1 MTPEHGPA
9 RAREADG
16 RWERATL
23 GGGCFWCLEAAL
35 DRLAGVR
42 EVIPGYAGG
51 HVEDPTYRE
60 VCGGGTGHAEVVR
73 VTYDPEVLSYRELLE
88 VFFALHDP
96 TTRDREGPDV
106 GPRYRSIVLYEDEEQ
121 ERVVRSLIRELEGS
135 EGLDGPVVTEVAPLE
150 AFYEAEPDHHDY
162 YRRNPD
168 RAYCR
173 AVIEP
178 KLAKLKRRF
187 AERLAAAGDAEERA
201 AGGAGTTDA
210 TGADAGGADAT
221 GADGA
226 HEAGTDR

>member
-1 MTPEHGPA
+1 MTPERRSA
-9 RAREADG
+9 RARAADG

-42 EVIPGYAGG
+42 EVTPGYAGG

-73 VTYDPEVLSYRELLE
+73 VTFDPEIVTYRELLQ

-106 GPRYRSIVLYEDEEQ
+106 GPQYRSIVLYEDQAQ
-121 ERVVRSLIRELEGS
+121 ERAVRSVIRELEAS
-135 EGLDGPVVTEVAPLE
+135 EAFDGPVVTEVEPLE
-150 AFYEAEPDHHDY
+150 AFYEAEEAHHDY
-162 YRRNPD
+162 YRRNPE

-187 AERLAAAGDAEERA
+187 AGRLADASGGRAAEDGGAAAGD
-201 AGGAGTTDA
+201 
-210 TGADAGGADAT
+210 GADA
-221 GADGA
+221 A
-226 HEAGTDR
+226 HDAGTDR